1 MSMLVLLHPNSAA
14 LGTLPFSLL
23 VVNVALE
30 FFHGDFAGLAGH
42 WYFQDCMLTRDRV
55 IRRFAG
61 QTRACHTLTNFV
73 IRATFKR
80 PALEEQL

>member
-30 FFHGDFAGLAGH
+30 FFHGNFAGLAGH
-42 WYFQDCMLTRDRV
+42 WCFQDCMLTREM
-55 IRRFAG
+55 
-61 QTRACHTLTNFV
+61 RACHTLTSFV
-73 IRATFKR
+73 IKSYVQEAGT
-80 PALEEQL
+80 